1 MDGAGFLK
9 KDMDIE
15 VKLLD
20 PYTVCKVL
28 QQKTCGWTVTFEI
41 KCFHKEREQRG
52 RQKLTRTGILLL
64 MAIAVAK
71 AQVPRTVAYTEE
83 GTSRKG

>member
-15 VKLLD
+15 AKLSD
-20 PYTVCKVL
+20 PYTVCKIL
-28 QQKTCGWTVTFEI
+28 QQKTCRWTVTFEI

-52 RQKLTRTGILLL
+52 R
-64 MAIAVAK
+64 
-71 AQVPRTVAYTEE
+71 
-83 GTSRKG
+83 